1 MTEEKLKQ
9 YIEDKRS
16 VGASDPFKV
25 PEGYFDSFCDRV
37 MSQLPEQQ
45 QTIRRTLIPRV
56 WRYAAAAVVVGLI
69 ASVAVLVPQF
79 KQGQEDMQLASNHV
93 ESDMSL
99 DEEYFNEVL
108 DYSML
113 NNNDIAYYLTEN

>member
-9 YIEDKRS
+9 YIEDKRPA
-16 VGASDPFKV
+16 GASDPFKV